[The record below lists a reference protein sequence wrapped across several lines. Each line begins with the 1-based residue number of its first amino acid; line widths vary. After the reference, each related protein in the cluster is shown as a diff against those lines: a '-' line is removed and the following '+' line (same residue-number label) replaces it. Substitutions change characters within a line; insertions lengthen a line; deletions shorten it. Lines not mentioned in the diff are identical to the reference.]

1 MVPKTKQSSF
11 RSVRMSQL
19 HFSPRIFRNPFPNP
33 LANAGLLR
41 RMLILCLPIPL
52 IALALLF
59 TYSHHDVESTLDRA
73 IARNSGIAAQ
83 AMGFA
88 FSQILQETRNQI
100 AALSAG
106 SSNLVEFQRRLLRR
120 LQALNQLG
128 DTRFCEA
135 AFVGLGEKASER
147 YLWINY
153 HGSLTSIPAE
163 QAEAM
168 SNSPLNLPRRQ
179 PVEHEVVLSSP
190 TEITYSFLTPGKDDI
205 QTQVTLQVLRF
216 TTPVILTDGSF
227 TGYLV
232 LSINLDYLKTMI
244 ASFARSTHSAEE
256 VPFVVFVDH
265 DGWMLFQTE
274 GSIAGQ
280 PAGQSAGNNGH
291 AGIDSVRSGLRGDFG
306 RAGFSQAFRP
316 SADFYS
322 YWTMMNNIQKNSAGQ
337 FATKEIVWSKGSL
350 VFETVS
356 YAPVTYASGKSGTN
370 EVIGGIVVLDPT
382 FAASK
387 QGTLL
392 LRNYAMT
399 AGISLLVLTLS
410 ILFIV
415 SSLRKSLKVLRH
427 DVDTASQ
434 QSQAAPLPVR
444 DEPGE
449 VTSLRRSVNS
459 ILEQLRSLQDERD
472 VEDSLIT
479 ARMELEA
486 VPNMP
491 KDIPEFKDG
500 IIGVSRE
507 ISLLRQNIL
516 RAAKVQA
523 DVLVLGETGTGKEL
537 VSSAVHALSDHRDG
551 PFITIN
557 CGALDEGLL
566 MDSLFGHVKG
576 AYTEAKQGRKGA
588 FLTAEGGT
596 LMLDEIG
603 TASLKVQQAL
613 LRALSDRCIYPLG
626 SDQSIPFNTRV
637 IAATNADL
645 VEEIKK
651 GTFREDL
658 YFRLAVI
665 TIHTP
670 PLRQHKV
677 DIPYLVMSFLQ
688 EACALSSRP
697 VPGISKGA
705 LSQLMHYHWPG
716 NVRELRNTI
725 FRTAAFCT
733 GDLIL
738 PRHLSLGTDK
748 NSIKSQE
755 RARAAAAA
763 ARGYEDVLPEDMMDR
778 HRDAGAQGTASGNE
792 HAPVPEE
799 SSTDKKPR
807 ADADQLAAGSDGQK
821 NTAGSGE
828 QTARSERSSSF
839 EHPDRSDQSRVQ
851 GSAAETDARKK
862 PGKADRGHAL
872 PSRIIT
878 LLPRLRELGIF
889 SRQEYQDLA
898 GISMRTAQYDLQEL
912 ITAGYL
918 ERKGSGPSLRY
929 VCRPD
934 APMEVQGAPSERT
947 ASENDPAEW
956 EAPAGNN
963 RRADQ
968 ADREERL

>member
-1 MVPKTKQSSF
+1 
-11 RSVRMSQL
+11 MSQL
-19 HFSPRIFRNPFPNP
+19 HFSPKLLRNPFPNP
-33 LANAGLLR
+33 LANAGLLQ
-41 RMLILCLPIPL
+41 RMLVLCLPIPL

-73 IARNSGIAAQ
+73 IARNSGIASQ

-88 FSQILQETRNQI
+88 FSQTLQETRNQI

-106 SSNLVEFQRRLLRR
+106 SSNLIEFRRRLLRR
-120 LQALNQLG
+120 LQALHKLG

-135 AFVGLGEKASER
+135 AFVGLGDQANER
-147 YLWINY
+147 YLWIM
-153 HGSLTSIPAE
+153 HQGSLYSIPAE

-168 SNSPLNLPRRQ
+168 SNSPLTLPRRQ

-190 TEITYSFLTPGKDDI
+190 TEVTYSFLTPGKDDI

-216 TTPVILTDGSF
+216 TTPVYLTDNSF

-232 LSINLDYLKTMI
+232 LSIDLGYLKTMI
-244 ASFARSTHSAEE
+244 SNFARSTHSENE
-256 VPFVVFVDH
+256 VPVVVFVDH

-274 GSIAGQ
+274 GATGGQ
-280 PAGQSAGNNGH
+280 PAGSNGH
-291 AGIDSVRSGLRGDFG
+291 AGIDSVRSGMRGDFG

-337 FATKEIVWSKGSL
+337 FGTREITWGKDNIA
-350 VFETVS
+350 FETVS
-356 YAPVTYASGKSGTN
+356 YAPVTYASGNSGTH

-387 QGTLL
+387 QGALL
-392 LRNYAMT
+392 LRNYAIT

-415 SSLRKSLKVLRH
+415 FSLRKSLKALRK
-427 DVDTASQ
+427 DVDHASQ
-434 QSQAAPLPVR
+434 QSQATPLPSR

-449 VTSLRRSVNS
+449 VTSLRRSINS
-459 ILEQLRSLQDERD
+459 ILDQLRSLQDERD

-645 VEEIKK
+645 VEEVKK

-697 VPGISKGA
+697 VPDISKGA

-733 GDLIL
+733 GNLIL
-738 PRHLSLGTDK
+738 PRHLTLGTDK
-748 NSIKSQE
+748 NSIKSQ
-755 RARAAAAA
+755 ARTKSAVAAAG
-763 ARGYEDVLPEDMMDR
+763 GYAEEVLAENMIDR
-778 HRDAGAQGTASGNE
+778 HRDTARGAESGKGYE
-792 HAPVPEE
+792 PVQDE
-799 SSTDKKPR
+799 SSLHEKAHVPDTSSQ
-807 ADADQLAAGSDGQK
+807 DAAPD
-821 NTAGSGE
+821 E
-828 QTARSERSSSF
+828 QSQEQSAQPQARSAG
-839 EHPDRSDQSRVQ
+839 QSPVQ
-851 GSAAETDARKK
+851 GSEERKRQTR
-862 PGKADRGHAL
+862 ADKGHAL
-872 PSRIIT
+872 PSRISA
-878 LLPRLRELGIF
+878 LLPRLRELGTF

-912 ITAGYL
+912 LKAGFL
-918 ERKGSGPSLRY
+918 ERRGSGPTLRYICKADAPGEGASGQNDLVRKGS
-929 VCRPD
+929 D
-934 APMEVQGAPSERT
+934 E
-947 ASENDPAEW
+947 PAQE
-956 EAPAGNN
+956 
-963 RRADQ
+963 
-968 ADREERL
+968 